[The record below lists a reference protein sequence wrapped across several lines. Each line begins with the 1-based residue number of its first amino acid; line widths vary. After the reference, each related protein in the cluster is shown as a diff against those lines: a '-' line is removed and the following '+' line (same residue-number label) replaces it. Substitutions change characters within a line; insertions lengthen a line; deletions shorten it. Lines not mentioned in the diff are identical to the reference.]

1 MTMAKT
7 IPLCAAAL
15 LTAALP
21 LIAGCAPA
29 GSAEAGAS
37 GLTPKQAK
45 TLDKQLAGKV
55 AGKPMNCLPSY
66 RTTDTIRVSDHI
78 LLYRSGGNLVYR
90 NDLKGG
96 CPGLARDSDIMVV
109 EQFGSQVCSGDFFH
123 LVDRSSGIRGP
134 TCVFGDFVPYR
145 KPAGDKG

>member
-1 MTMAKT
+1 
-7 IPLCAAAL
+7 
-15 LTAALP
+15 
-21 LIAGCAPA
+21 
-29 GSAEAGAS
+29 
-37 GLTPKQAK
+37 
-45 TLDKQLAGKV
+45 
-55 AGKPMNCLPSY
+55 MNCLPNY
-66 RTTDTIRVSDHI
+66 RTPDTIRVSDNI

-145 KPAGDKG
+145 KPAGDKGWATGSATGGFRFAPTPIGRASCRERVCPYV

>member
-1 MTMAKT
+1 MRRDDNQARSMTMART

-37 GLTPKQAK
+37 ALTPKQAK

-55 AGKPMNCLPSY
+55 AGKPMNCLPND
-66 RTTDTIRVSDHI
+66 RTTDTIRVSDYI
-78 LLYRSGGNLVYR
+78 LLYRAGGNLKIGRASCRERVW
-90 NDLKGG
+90 
-96 CPGLARDSDIMVV
+96 
-109 EQFGSQVCSGDFFH
+109 Q
-123 LVDRSSGIRGP
+123 
-134 TCVFGDFVPYR
+134 
-145 KPAGDKG
+145 